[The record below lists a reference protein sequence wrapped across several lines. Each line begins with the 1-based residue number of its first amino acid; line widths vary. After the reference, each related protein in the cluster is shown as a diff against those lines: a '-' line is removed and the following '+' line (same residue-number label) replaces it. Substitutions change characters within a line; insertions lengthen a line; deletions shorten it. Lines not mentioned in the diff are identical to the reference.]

1 MSHRGHH
8 NLHGLHRSLNWFE
21 RKREKKEEC
30 GQIVWIWRSMY
41 VELKPNQG
49 TKVKRLTT
57 ATATAIAVI
66 IVAPIPATSSA
77 CSRQTIQEGS
87 KNRRKEGI
95 SE

>member
-8 NLHGLHRSLNWFE
+8 NPHGLHRSLKLVRKKE
-21 RKREKKEEC
+21 REKEEC

-57 ATATAIAVI
+57 ATAIAVI
-66 IVAPIPATSSA
+66 IVAPIPATSSP